1 MNLETNFLLK
11 TAATNLDEK
20 SNFIF
25 KNIFNNILLI
35 TTIIFFYIFP
45 FYALKIFKFNLNKK
59 LIQNILFSISLFL
72 ICLFF
77 FDYKYDYTGGGFFL
91 KHPIFF
97 LKIII
102 YFI

>member
-35 TTIIFFYIFP
+35 TTIIFYIFP
-45 FYALKIFKFNLNKK
+45 LRIENF
-59 LIQNILFSISLFL
+59 
-72 ICLFF
+72 
-77 FDYKYDYTGGGFFL
+77 
-91 KHPIFF
+91 
-97 LKIII
+97 
-102 YFI
+102 